1 MVLSRFR
8 DLYFNRQL
16 LDSYME
22 LLLVYCQG
30 HFEILGPDR
39 ETFRWKAGFIQ
50 RALKLMLCTVGSLA
64 FVFASEAQQSGAGM
78 GSQMVEVD
86 GHKLHVRTSGLE
98 SRKKGTPV
106 IVFEAGATNSL
117 EVWNRVL
124 PEVAAFAPLV
134 AYDRSGLGKS
144 EWDGEEPSPKH
155 VSGKFHRML
164 QKIGVDPPYIIV
176 GYSWGGALA
185 RYFAGYYPGDVTGLV
200 YVDPSPIV
208 TQTMADELAPFDS
221 VGAGRAGYDA
231 LWQGFTALFKDA
243 SPAVKEEFKVLRGLM
258 EENPKDRDLRPAP
271 DVPVVIL
278 IAAKPYPAFLKLP
291 YDQQAQ
297 FKVDVRHR
305 IKKLQEWALDSS
317 HGTLVVSNNTT
328 HAIPREDHHLIVWAI
343 KRVISLS
350 ASQ

>member
-1 MVLSRFR
+1 M
-8 DLYFNRQL
+8 Q
-16 LDSYME
+16 
-22 LLLVYCQG
+22 
-30 HFEILGPDR
+30 P
-39 ETFRWKAGFIQ
+39 
-50 RALKLMLCTVGSLA
+50 ALKLMLCTVLSFA
-64 FVFASEAQQSGAGM
+64 FVLASEAQQSGAVM
-78 GSQMVEVD
+78 GSQLVEVD

-98 SRKKGTPV
+98 SRKKGNPV
-106 IVFEAGATNSL
+106 IVFEAGIANSL

-124 PEVAAFAPLV
+124 PDVAAFAPLI
-134 AYDRSGLGKS
+134 AYDRAGMGKS
-144 EWDGEEPSPKH
+144 ERDGEAPSPKY
-155 VSGKFHRML
+155 VSGKLHRLL
-164 QKIGVDPPYIIV
+164 QKIGADPPYIIV

-185 RYFAGYYPGDVTGLV
+185 RYFAGYYPDDVTGLV

-231 LWQGFTALFKDA
+231 LWQGFTALFSDA

-258 EENPKDRDLRPAP
+258 EQNPKDRDLRPVP

-305 IKKLQEWALDSS
+305 VKKLQEWAFESS
-317 HGTLVVSNNTT
+317 HGTLVVSNHTT

-343 KRVISLS
+343 KRVISSS
-350 ASQ
+350 AGP